1 MVVARTEALE
11 DGARTLRLRVCD
23 RKCGQDFATFEER
36 EAPADDLEEDPAPR
50 SRALVA
56 RAR

>member
-36 EAPADDLEEDPAPR
+36 EAPADLEEDPAPR
-50 SRALVA
+50 ALVA

>member
-36 EAPADDLEEDPAPR
+36 ETPVDLEEDPAPR

-56 RAR
+56 RGR